1 MDTEDIKQKIAH
13 HYPGSIEVKLQK
25 GDVTFVDNIRS
36 YSHEI
41 NYRVERTILLFCVAG
56 SMQMSIAEER
66 ILLRRGHLIV
76 LTTGAMVTDC
86 LFSTDF
92 EGKALVISNEVLQ
105 MLMHAHQSVWNHFV
119 YIEKERVICFQECD
133 RDLAEGYYAILRSLI
148 QDTEELPF
156 WHEMFFGVIFSFC
169 TWLCG
174 IIHRQTGLTEE
185 ALQEGDSYFGRF
197 LHLIEQEEVKY
208 KPVKYYASKLSITP
222 KYLSSLCKRES
233 GKSASQWI
241 QDYVRQEIQYYLR
254 TTNKSIKEIGYMLGF
269 PNTSFFGKYVKDQL
283 GMTPT
288 AFRNLRP
295 GAELSKDNHSV

>member
-1 MDTEDIKQKIAH
+1 MDTEDIKHKIAH

-66 ILLRRGHLIV
+66 VLLRRGHLIV

-254 TTNKSIKEIGYMLGF
+254 TTNKSIKEIGFLLGF
-269 PNTSFFGKYVKDQL
+269 PNASFFGKYVRREL
-283 GMTPT
+283 GMSPRDYRGSGRTCLI
-288 AFRNLRP
+288 AKVDRI
-295 GAELSKDNHSV
+295 